1 VPVLCNPW
9 SLVGMFHGCT
19 CARATDACAVQ
30 LWSSP
35 VVAVLFLAWA
45 LSEVS
50 DAAHFP
56 TLRLTTLVLTP
67 SSAHK

>member
-1 VPVLCNPW
+1 MVSVLK
-9 SLVGMFHGCT
+9 SLLMTH
-19 CARATDACAVQ
+19 VQ

-50 DAAHFP
+50 DAAHLSI
-56 TLRLTTLVLTP
+56 LRLPTWVLSP
-67 SSAHK
+67 ASAHKRSCRHLDPVAMHSAA